1 MIPDISDYYNIY
13 DNLLIFFAIL
23 IVDVF
28 VLFLVR
34 YFPSFFGQA
43 LNDWY
48 TNFKFTAMLSDILII
63 LLGFMIARYIYTRWI
78 KPVYGWNP
86 FLFLGLLVGVQVI
99 HDVLF
104 YLAVILPIPI
114 GHNQII
120 DLFKRYSI
128 SAGPKIIGGD
138 AILMILSAL
147 VAMYYKS
154 EPTHVV
160 VLASTLALYNATY
173 ILYTEPN
180 K

>member
-1 MIPDISDYYNIY
+1 MLPDISNYYNLY
-13 DNLLIFFAIL
+13 DNVLLFFAIL

-63 LLGFMIARYIYTRWI
+63 LLGFMITRYIYTRWI
-78 KPVYGWNP
+78 TPVYGWNP
-86 FLFLGLLVGVQVI
+86 LLFLGLLVGVQIV
-99 HDVLF
+99 HDLLF
-104 YLAVILPIPI
+104 HVAVVLPIPV
-114 GHNQII
+114 GRNKII
-120 DLFKRYSI
+120 DLFKRYST

-138 AILMILSAL
+138 AIIVLASAL

-154 EPTHVV
+154 QPTHVV
-160 VLASTLALYNATY
+160 VLASVLALYNAIY
-173 ILYTEPN
+173 ILYTEPT